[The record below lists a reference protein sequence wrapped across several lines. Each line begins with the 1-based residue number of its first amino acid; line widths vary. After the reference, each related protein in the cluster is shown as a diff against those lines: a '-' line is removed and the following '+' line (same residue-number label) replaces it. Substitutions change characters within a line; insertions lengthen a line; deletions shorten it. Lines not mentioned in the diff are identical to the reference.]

1 MNPELIRFLIAIG
14 LIFLGVGAYKLINRV
29 VLNRANRKQ
38 LGLEGLKPKTPAI
51 LYFTTPYCVP
61 CKTTQR
67 PALARLLELTGDQVQ
82 LIQVDALEQPDLAES
97 WGVLSV
103 PTTFVIDS
111 SGQARRVNHGVTSAE
126 KLLEQL
132 EMVEGRSLKKSA
144 GAELHSRQAGAPGM
158 D

>member
-1 MNPELIRFLIAIG
+1 MNSELMRLLIAIG
-14 LIFLGVGAYKLINRV
+14 LIALGVGVYTLINRV
-29 VLNRANRKQ
+29 VLIRANRKP
-38 LGLEGLKPKTPAI
+38 LGLEGLTPKTPAI

-67 PALARLLELTGDQVQ
+67 PALDRLLELTGERVQ
-82 LIQVDALEQPDLAES
+82 LIQVDAIEQPDLAES

-111 SGQARRVNHGVTSAE
+111 GGQARRVNHGVTSAE

-132 EMVEGRSLKKSA
+132 EQVEGNPLGQTSA
-144 GAELHSRQAGAPGM
+144 AELQTRPARTPGT